1 MKLKQNIII
10 IIIYIFG
17 ILNIFIIMIEYSMPI
32 YMREGGEISE
42 ILFQK
47 LPNHLF
53 FVDNW
58 CIIVKFPLNT
68 PLS

>member
-1 MKLKQNIII
+1 
-10 IIIYIFG
+10 
-17 ILNIFIIMIEYSMPI
+17 MIEYSMPI
-32 YMREGGEISE
+32 YMREREISE

>member
-1 MKLKQNIII
+1 
-10 IIIYIFG
+10 
-17 ILNIFIIMIEYSMPI
+17 MIEYSMPI
-32 YMREGGEISE
+32 YMREREREREISE

-58 CIIVKFPLNT
+58 CIIVKFPFNT